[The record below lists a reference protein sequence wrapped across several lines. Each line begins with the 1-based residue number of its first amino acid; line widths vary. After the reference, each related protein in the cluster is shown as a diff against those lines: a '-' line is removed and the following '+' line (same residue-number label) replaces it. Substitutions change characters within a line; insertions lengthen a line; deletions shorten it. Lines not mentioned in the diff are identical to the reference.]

1 MMKKIKNVAI
11 IIIALFVSV
20 NSFAADYFL
29 VAGSGWNKILIIN
42 KETLEPIWNFTIP
55 NGGECNSVDYTK
67 AGNIAFS
74 YSKGAAVVE
83 QSGRVIFNID
93 AGEGEQIQ
101 HISEI
106 KGGYLIGICGNP
118 SRILEVNKFGDIKH
132 EVTYDTGLKHAHN
145 QHRQIKK
152 AKNGNYL
159 VPVVGKGIILEIDRD
174 GNIVREV
181 TVGGV
186 PYSITELPDGTWLV
200 PCGDK
205 GYLTQVNP
213 NTGEEISRIDNS
225 TFDDEIKLGFVA
237 EVVRYKNGNTIIC
250 NWLGHTK
257 EKGQPILLE
266 LNKDNQII
274 WRVENNTPGLGAIS
288 AIAPLSGKFYR

>member
-1 MMKKIKNVAI
+1 MKNVKNTI
-11 IIIALFVSV
+11 IILVAFFASL
-20 NSFAADYFL
+20 NTFAADYFL
-29 VAGSGWNKILIIN
+29 VAGSGWNKIAIIN
-42 KETLEPIWNFTIP
+42 KETLEPIWTYGLP
-55 NGGECNSVDYTK
+55 KGGECNSVDYTK

-74 YSKGAAVVE
+74 YSKGAAVVA
-83 QSGRVIFNID
+83 QSGAIIFNID

-106 KGGYLIGICGNP
+106 KGGYLVGICGTP
-118 SRILEVNKFGDIKH
+118 SRILEVDKFGRTKKEI
-132 EVTYDTGLKHAHN
+132 TYDTGLKHAHN

-152 AKNGNYL
+152 TKKGHYL
-159 VPVVGKGIILEIDRD
+159 VPIVGKGIILELDSE

-186 PYSITELPDGTWLV
+186 PYSISELPNGNWLV

-205 GYLTQVNP
+205 GYMVEINP
-213 NTGEEISRIDNS
+213 ETSEVVMRIDNS
-225 TFDDEIKLGFVA
+225 TFNDEIKLGFVA
-237 EVVRYKNGNTIIC
+237 ETIRYKNGNTIFC

-257 EKGQPILLE
+257 DKQQPILIE

-274 WRVENNTPGLGAIS
+274 WRVENNTPNLGAIS
-288 AIAPLSGKFYR
+288 AIDPLNGKFYK